1 MKGNQKE
8 EIGIKK
14 WWVKNLIF
22 LGLAGALLFLT
33 SGNVF
38 WEMAWS
44 YLGATLLIVVA
55 NALAM
60 DRALLLERSE
70 LQEGTKKWDIALA
83 TFVAILGPLLVLIV
97 SGLDNR
103 FGWAVFSIPM
113 LQVIALVIFVLGAL
127 VGTWAMAANKFFSS
141 TVRIQDERNH
151 KVASGGPYKF
161 VRHPGYVGAIIS
173 MLATPIVL
181 GSWLGLIPGLLVVIG
196 YILRT
201 ALEDRVLLDE
211 LDGYLSY
218 ADKVKYRLFPLIW

>member
-1 MKGNQKE
+1 VKGNQKE

-173 MLATPIVL
+173 MLATPIVF

-201 ALEDRVLLDE
+201 ALEDRVLLDCWMN
-211 LDGYLSY
+211 LMGT
-218 ADKVKYRLFPLIW
+218 